1 MFQLV
6 HNYNHL
12 TYQQNHVQNSPVRL
26 QQYVNGEL
34 PDVQAGFRKG
44 RGTRDQ
50 IASICWIIERAKDF
64 QKRVYFCFIDYA
76 KAFNYVDHNK
86 LWKVIKE
93 MRMSDTLSASCET
106 CMQVK
111 KQQLELYMNQLSGS
125 KLGKEYN
132 RLCIVTLLIL
142 LIHRVH
148 HVKCRAGWIT
158 SWNQVSWEKYQQS
171 QICGWYHANSRKQR
185 RTKEPLDEDERGEWK
200 SCPLN

>member
-1 MFQLV
+1 MPTNLENSAVATGLEKVSFHSNSKEGQCQTMFQLV

-111 KQQLELYMNQLSGS
+111 KQHVEMELQQQTGS
-125 KLGKEYN
+125 KLGKEY
-132 RLCIVTLLIL
+132 
-142 LIHRVH
+142 
-148 HVKCRAGWIT
+148 VKAVYSHPAYLTYMQST
-158 SWNQVSWEKYQQS
+158 S
-171 QICGWYHANSRKQR
+171 
-185 RTKEPLDEDERGEWK
+185 
-200 SCPLN
+200 